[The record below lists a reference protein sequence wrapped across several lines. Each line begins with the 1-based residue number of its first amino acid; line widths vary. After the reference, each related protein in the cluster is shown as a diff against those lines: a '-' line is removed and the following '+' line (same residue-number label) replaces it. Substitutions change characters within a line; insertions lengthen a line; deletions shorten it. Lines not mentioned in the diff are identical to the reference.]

1 MPGLHDY
8 HTHSYLCGHGAGLPA
23 EYAAQAAR
31 SGLDEI
37 GISEHIPLYWLPEA
51 ERDPELAMRMDQL
64 PQYFDLVEAARAT
77 VPTLPIRLGLE
88 ADYIPGHEAALAT
101 ILQAH
106 PWDYVY
112 GAVHFIG
119 AWGMDDPR
127 YTAEYNRRDIDALY
141 AEYFALVEAAART
154 GLFDIMAHLD
164 LVKKFGHRA
173 TRDLT
178 ALYARVAQTMAAT
191 GVCVEINTAGL
202 LKPVGEIYP
211 QPALLRALHAA
222 GVPVTLGSDA
232 HQPELVGYA
241 FAAAVRL
248 LREVGYDCVWR
259 FAGRQRYPVPL
270 P

>member
-8 HTHSYLCGHGAGLPA
+8 HMHSYLCGHGEGVPA
-23 EYAAQAAR
+23 EYAAHAAR
-31 SGLDEI
+31 LGLDEI
-37 GISEHIPLYWLPEA
+37 GVSEHIPLYWLPEA
-51 ERDPELAMRMDQL
+51 ARDPELAMRMDEL
-64 PQYFDLVEAARAT
+64 PRYFDLVEAARAA

-88 ADYIPGHEAALAT
+88 ADYIPGHEVALAA
-101 ILQAH
+101 ILRAH

-112 GAVHFIG
+112 GSVHFIG

-127 YTAEYNRRDIDALY
+127 YTAEYDRRDIDALY

-173 TRDLT
+173 TGDLT
-178 ALYARVAQTMAAT
+178 PLYARVAQMMAAT

-232 HQPELVGYA
+232 HKPELVGHA
-241 FAAAVRL
+241 FAEALRL
-248 LREVGYDCVWR
+248 LREVGYREVMR
-259 FAGRQRYPVPL
+259 FRARQAYAVPL